1 MKNYSI
7 NYENSKII
15 VTKAFLKEAGI
26 YNSEAYNTLKA
37 IRADFPDFKVEQ
49 KEIKK
54 NSSKRTYGKLTYDR
68 MKEYIQLV
76 DGENAEMLKEFDK
89 ITKTA
94 QFKSS
99 PYAFTKKWFFEQYP
113 NFAGEVSQENDETAS
128 KKMAA

>member
-26 YNSEAYNTLKA
+26 YNSAAYNTLKA

-54 NSSKRTYGKLTYDR
+54 NKSKKTYGKLTYDR
-68 MKEYIQLV
+68 MKKYIQLV
-76 DGENAEMLKEFDK
+76 DAGKPEILEAFNKVTKEAK
-89 ITKTA
+89 YMN
-94 QFKSS
+94 S

-113 NFAGEVSQENDETAS
+113 NFAGEVSQENDETVS
-128 KKMAA
+128 EKMAA